1 MSKENLPGW
10 KTMPRGGL
18 LLEAGS
24 ARKYQTGDWRTI
36 RPEWHQE
43 NCIHCLFCWVF
54 CPDSAVIVKDGKMTG
69 IDYDHCKGCGIC
81 AHECPS
87 KPKALTMVPEE

>member
-1 MSKENLPGW
+1 MEDHA
-10 KTMPRGGL
+10 TRGL
-18 LLEAGS
+18 LLEPGS
-24 ARKYQTGDWRTI
+24 AREYQTGDWRTI
-36 RPEWHQE
+36 RPEWHPE

-54 CPDSAVIVKDGKMTG
+54 CPDSAVSVKGGKMIG

-87 KPKALTMVPEE
+87 KPKALTMIPEE